1 MTINELRQYL
11 EKEEEVRF
19 LVYELDDVFRGIEL
33 ALHYAGI
40 EVVTEDFA
48 RSVVDTVFVDEDGR
62 CHHCGLLGG
71 H

>member
-19 LVYELDDVFRGIEL
+19 LVYELDDVLRGIEL
-33 ALHYAGI
+33 ALHYVGI

-48 RSVVDTVFVDEDGR
+48 RSVVDTVFVEEDER
-62 CHHCGLLGG
+62 CPHCGLLGG

>member
-1 MTINELRQYL
+1 MTINELKQYL

-48 RSVVDTVFVDEDGR
+48 RCVVATIFVDEEGR
-62 CHHCGLLGG
+62 CQHCGLLGG